1 MWGWLSPLES
11 NIKINTNKK
20 SEKVKK
26 MQQRL
31 KDLGYDIKVDGY
43 FGKQTLAI
51 VNLYKDKY
59 GLANTGDYA
68 GVVDN
73 QTWLYLF
80 GNLSGELKYDPKK
93 YSEQVRIAQIRL
105 KDKGYDVDVTGY
117 FDKKSLKAVNEFK
130 ENNKL
135 GNTGDWEGVIGPQTW
150 SFLINSASIRANKP
164 NIEPIQNT
172 SDLSIIDESVLN
184 NEIDKYVKFIY
195 TDSSGKKSKEIQIY
209 YEWGG
214 KMSLD
219 DLNKKMI
226 SLGLEADDPKLQ
238 DKIIA
243 LAKDK
248 NVMLGIDC
256 SGLVLRVIDKATNGK
271 ASDYYRKNIETLNKV
286 KDVVNYGVT
295 AANLTSSKYSTKT
308 SQLSEV
314 KPGDY
319 IRFSDGKHI
328 GIIYKVEG
336 DTIYYAHSSNKKGP
350 HLGTITV
357 NKAGANGLNLKNKN
371 NATFTDWDNGYSKSI
386 QGIYLLCRSV

>member
-1 MWGWLSPLES
+1 
-11 NIKINTNKK
+11 
-20 SEKVKK
+20 
-26 MQQRL
+26 
-31 KDLGYDIKVDGY
+31 
-43 FGKQTLAI
+43 
-51 VNLYKDKY
+51 
-59 GLANTGDYA
+59 
-68 GVVDN
+68 
-73 QTWLYLF
+73 
-80 GNLSGELKYDPKK
+80 
-93 YSEQVRIAQIRL
+93 
-105 KDKGYDVDVTGY
+105 
-117 FDKKSLKAVNEFK
+117 
-130 ENNKL
+130 
-135 GNTGDWEGVIGPQTW
+135 
-150 SFLINSASIRANKP
+150 
-164 NIEPIQNT
+164 
-172 SDLSIIDESVLN
+172 
-184 NEIDKYVKFIY
+184 
-195 TDSSGKKSKEIQIY
+195 
-209 YEWGG
+209 
-214 KMSLD
+214 
-219 DLNKKMI
+219 MI

-238 DKIIA
+238 EKVT
-243 LAKDK
+243 KYGK
-248 NVMLGIDC
+248 NEDVELGIDC